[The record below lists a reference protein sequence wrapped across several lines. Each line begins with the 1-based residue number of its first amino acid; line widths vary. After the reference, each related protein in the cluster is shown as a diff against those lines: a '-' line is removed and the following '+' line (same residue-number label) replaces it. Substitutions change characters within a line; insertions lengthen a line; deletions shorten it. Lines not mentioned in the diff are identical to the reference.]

1 MSFMM
6 SWLPFEMFQRRL
18 TKEEKKEIEEKR
30 ISILPKTGIKQHN
43 ELHEN
48 MHDNLKKTHE
58 INNKSEK
65 LHDSAKSFYETAKNL
80 SKKK

>member
-1 MSFMM
+1 MSFIM
-6 SWLPFEMFQRRL
+6 SWLPFEMFQSRL
-18 TKEEKKEIEEKR
+18 TKEKKKEIEEKR

-43 ELHEN
+43 ELHKN
-48 MHDNLKKTHE
+48 MRNNLKKTDE

>member
-1 MSFMM
+1 M
-6 SWLPFEMFQRRL
+6 R
-18 TKEEKKEIEEKR
+18 
-30 ISILPKTGIKQHN
+30 N
-43 ELHEN
+43 
-48 MHDNLKKTHE
+48 NLKKTDE